1 MTQLTRAQE
10 SQPSTTHTPNRRPR
24 RPSGPTG
31 APSRGP
37 WRGRLADPLFNVIAI
52 GLLGLAIVAILYP
65 LYFIVIASVSEPAEI
80 LNGNVWLVPQGF
92 TVEGYGRIFSDPD
105 ILRGFAN
112 SVLYTL
118 VGTAISVASILCAA
132 YALSRKDLYGRT
144 FFMLLFILTMFI
156 DGGLIARYLVVR
168 DMGMLNTM
176 WAVVLPGA
184 IGVWNLII
192 ARAFFENNVPGELRD
207 AAQLDGAN
215 DFRFFLRIVL
225 PLSKPLIFL
234 MIMIHLVANWNA
246 FFDALI
252 FLDDESKYPLQ
263 LVLRNVLI
271 QSEVTAAGG
280 SGALDSYA
288 AAQRIGEL
296 IKYGMIVVSSI
307 PLLIILPFMQK
318 HFTKGALLG
327 AVKN

>member
-1 MTQLTRAQE
+1 MTDTLSA
-10 SQPSTTHTPNRRPR
+10 PSASTHASPRDPSPGDSRRTSPRPR
-24 RPSGPTG
+24 
-31 APSRGP
+31 
-37 WRGRLADPLFNVIAI
+37 WRERAADPVFNVLAVGMLIVAI
-52 GLLGLAIVAILYP
+52 IAILYP
-65 LYFIVIASVSEPAEI
+65 LYFIVIASVSEPSEI
-80 LNGNVWLVPQGF
+80 LNGNVWLWPQGF
-92 TVEGYGRIFSDPD
+92 TLEGYTRIFSDAT

-112 SVLYTL
+112 SVLYTV
-118 VGTAISVASILCAA
+118 VGTIISVATILCAA

-144 FFMLLFILTMFI
+144 FFMLLFIITMFI

-168 DMGMLNTM
+168 DLGLLDTI
-176 WAVVLPGA
+176 WAIVLPGA
-184 IGVWNLII
+184 VGVWNLII
-192 ARAFFENNVPGELRD
+192 ARAFFENNVPGELRE

-215 DFRFFLRIVL
+215 DFRFFFGIVL

-271 QSEVTAAGG
+271 QSEVSSAGG
-280 SGALDSYA
+280 TGALDSYA
-288 AAQRIGEL
+288 AAQRLGEL
-296 IKYGMIVVSSI
+296 IKYGMIVVSTI
-307 PLLIILPFMQK
+307 PLLIVLPFMQK

-327 AVKN
+327 AVKS

>member
-1 MTQLTRAQE
+1 MTQLTQPRGARA
-10 SQPSTTHTPNRRPR
+10 SLPLDPDGRRRPVAVT
-24 RPSGPTG
+24 GPTD
-31 APSRGP
+31 RGP
-37 WRGRLADPLFNVIAI
+37 WRTRMADPLFNVVAI
-52 GLLGLAIVAILYP
+52 GLLVVAIVAILYP
-65 LYFIVIASVSEPAEI
+65 LYFIVIASVSEPSEI
-80 LNGNVWLVPQGF
+80 LNGHVWLWPRGF
-92 TVEGYGRIFSDPD
+92 TVEGYGRIFSDPA

-112 SVLYTL
+112 SVVYTV
-118 VGTAISVASILCAA
+118 VGTAISVVSILCAA

-144 FFMLLFILTMFI
+144 FFMLLFIVTMFV

-168 DMGMLNTM
+168 DLGMLNSM

-215 DFRFFLRIVL
+215 DFRFFLQIVL

-252 FLDDESKYPLQ
+252 FLDDESRYPLQ

-271 QSEVTAAGG
+271 QSEVTSAGG

-307 PLLIILPFMQK
+307 PLLVVLPFMQK
-318 HFTKGALLG
+318 HFTKGAMLG
-327 AVKN
+327 AVKS

>member
-1 MTQLTRAQE
+1 M
-10 SQPSTTHTPNRRPR
+10 THTISTPPQQTERRTVRAPV
-24 RPSGPTG
+24 RPGPPP
-31 APSRGP
+31 ARPDR
-37 WRGRLADPLFNVIAI
+37 RGRLADPLFNVVAI
-52 GLLGLAIVAILYP
+52 GTLVLAICAIIYP
-65 LYFIVIASVSEPAEI
+65 LYFIVIASFSEPAEI
-80 LNGNVWLVPQGF
+80 LNGNVWLWPQGF
-92 TVEGYGRIFSDPD
+92 TVEGYARIFADAT
-105 ILRGFAN
+105 IWRGFAN
-112 SVLYTL
+112 SVLYTVL
-118 VGTAISVASILCAA
+118 GTAISVICILCGA

-144 FFMLLFILTMFI
+144 VFMLFFIITMFI

-168 DMGMLNTM
+168 DLGMLDTV

-184 IGVWNLII
+184 VGVWNLII
-192 ARAFFENNVPGELRD
+192 ARAFFENNVPAELRE

-215 DFRFFLRIVL
+215 DFRFFLQIVL

-252 FLDDESKYPLQ
+252 YLDDESKYPLQ

-271 QSEVTAAGG
+271 QSEVTSAGG
-280 SGALDSYA
+280 TGGLDSYA

-296 IKYGMIVVSSI
+296 IKYGMIVISSI

-327 AVKN
+327 AVKS

>member
-1 MTQLTRAQE
+1 MTQMIPAPGAAEATAAAGASPASLPTSTRK
-10 SQPSTTHTPNRRPR
+10 RR
-24 RPSGPTG
+24 GG
-31 APSRGP
+31 
-37 WRGRLADPLFNVIAI
+37 WRDRAADPVFNFFAI
-52 GLLGLAIVAILYP
+52 GMLLVAIVAILYP
-65 LYFIVIASVSEPAEI
+65 LYFIVIASVSEPSEI
-80 LNGNVWLVPQGF
+80 LNGNVWLWPQGF
-92 TVEGYGRIFSDPD
+92 TLEGYTRIFADET
-105 ILRGFAN
+105 IIRGFGN
-112 SVLYTL
+112 SILYTV
-118 VGTAISVASILCAA
+118 VGTAISVAAILCAA

-144 FFMLLFILTMFI
+144 FFMLLFVITMFI

-168 DMGMLNTM
+168 DLGMLNTI
-176 WAVVLPGA
+176 WAIVLPGA

-192 ARAFFENNVPGELRD
+192 ARAFFENNVPEELRE

-215 DFRFFLRIVL
+215 DFRFFFQIVL

-252 FLDDESKYPLQ
+252 FLNDETMYPLQ

-280 SGALDSYA
+280 TGALDSYA
-288 AAQRIGEL
+288 AAQRLGEL
-296 IKYGMIVVSSI
+296 IKYGMIVVSTI
-307 PLLIILPFMQK
+307 PLLIVLPFMQK

-327 AVKN
+327 AVKS

>member
-1 MTQLTRAQE
+1 M
-10 SQPSTTHTPNRRPR
+10 THTISTQPQQTERRSARTPV
-24 RPSGPTG
+24 RPGPPP
-31 APSRGP
+31 ARPDR
-37 WRGRLADPLFNVIAI
+37 RGRLADPLFNVVAI
-52 GLLGLAIVAILYP
+52 GTLVLAICAIIYP
-65 LYFIVIASVSEPAEI
+65 LYFIVIASFSEPAEI
-80 LNGNVWLVPQGF
+80 LNGNVWLWPQGF
-92 TVEGYGRIFSDPD
+92 TVEGYARIFADAT
-105 ILRGFAN
+105 IWRGFAN
-112 SVLYTL
+112 SVLYTVL
-118 VGTAISVASILCAA
+118 GTAISVICILCGA

-144 FFMLLFILTMFI
+144 VFMLFFIITMFI

-168 DMGMLNTM
+168 DLGMLDTV

-184 IGVWNLII
+184 VGVWNLII
-192 ARAFFENNVPGELRD
+192 ARAFFENNVPAELRE

-215 DFRFFLRIVL
+215 DFRFFLQIVL

-252 FLDDESKYPLQ
+252 YLDDESKYPLQ

-271 QSEVTAAGG
+271 QSEVTSAGG
-280 SGALDSYA
+280 TGGLDSYA

-296 IKYGMIVVSSI
+296 IKYGMIVISSI

-327 AVKN
+327 AVKS

>member
-1 MTQLTRAQE
+1 MTQITQPQGVL
-10 SQPSTTHTPNRRPR
+10 PSTAPHGVVRRGGP
-24 RPSGPTG
+24 PSGTVRR
-31 APSRGP
+31 APLRE
-37 WRGRLADPLFNVIAI
+37 RMADPLFNVVAV
-52 GLLGLAIVAILYP
+52 GLLLFAVAAILYP

-80 LNGNVWLVPQGF
+80 LNGNVWLWPQGF
-92 TVEGYGRIFSDPD
+92 TLEGYGRILSDPD

-118 VGTAISVASILCAA
+118 VGTAVSVVAILCGA
-132 YALSRKDLYGRT
+132 YALSRKDMYGRT
-144 FFMLLFILTMFI
+144 FFMLVFIVTMFV

-168 DMGMLNTM
+168 DLGMLDTM

-215 DFRFFLRIVL
+215 DFRFFLGIVL

-280 SGALDSYA
+280 SGAMDSYA

-296 IKYGMIVVSSI
+296 IKYGMIVISSI
-307 PLLIILPFMQK
+307 PLLIVMPFMQK
-318 HFTKGALLG
+318 YFTKGALLG
-327 AVKN
+327 AVKS

>member
-1 MTQLTRAQE
+1 MTHIIHASDSPIATPATP
-10 SQPSTTHTPNRRPR
+10 PSPKSGPQYSPNRGTLRAR
-24 RPSGPTG
+24 MS
-31 APSRGP
+31 
-37 WRGRLADPLFNVIAI
+37 DPVFNVVAI
-52 GLLGLAIVAILYP
+52 GGLLLVMLAILYP
-65 LYFIVIASVSEPAEI
+65 MYFIVIASFSEPSEI
-80 LNGNVWLVPQGF
+80 LNGNVWLWPKGF
-92 TVEGYGRIFSDPD
+92 TLEGYTRIFSDST
-105 ILRGFAN
+105 ILRGFGN
-112 SVLYTL
+112 SILYTV
-118 VGTAISVASILCAA
+118 VGTCISVVSVLCAA

-144 FFMLLFILTMFI
+144 VFMLLFIITMFI

-168 DMGMLNTM
+168 DLGMLDSI

-192 ARAFFENNVPGELRD
+192 ARAFFENNVPSELRD

-215 DFRFFLRIVL
+215 DFRFFWSIVL

-252 FLDDESKYPLQ
+252 FLEDQNKYPLQ

-271 QSEVTAAGG
+271 QSEVSSAGG
-280 SGALDSYA
+280 SGAMDSYA
-288 AAQRIGEL
+288 AAQRLGEL
-296 IKYGMIVVSSI
+296 IKYGMIVISTL
-307 PLLIILPFMQK
+307 PLLIVLPFMQK

-327 AVKN
+327 AVKS

>member
-1 MTQLTRAQE
+1 M
-10 SQPSTTHTPNRRPR
+10 THTISSPPQRTERRTVRTPV
-24 RPSGPTG
+24 RPGPPP
-31 APSRGP
+31 ARPDR
-37 WRGRLADPLFNVIAI
+37 RGRLADPLFNVVAI
-52 GLLGLAIVAILYP
+52 GTLVLAICAIIYP
-65 LYFIVIASVSEPAEI
+65 LYFIVIASFSEPAEI
-80 LNGNVWLVPQGF
+80 LNGNVWLWPQGF
-92 TVEGYGRIFSDPD
+92 TVEGYARIFADAT
-105 ILRGFAN
+105 IWRGFAN
-112 SVLYTL
+112 SVLYTVL
-118 VGTAISVASILCAA
+118 GTAISVICILCGA

-144 FFMLLFILTMFI
+144 VFMLFFIITMFI

-168 DMGMLNTM
+168 DLGMLDTV

-184 IGVWNLII
+184 VGVWNLII
-192 ARAFFENNVPGELRD
+192 ARAFFENNVPAELRE

-215 DFRFFLRIVL
+215 DFRFFLQIVL

-252 FLDDESKYPLQ
+252 YLDDESKYPLQ

-271 QSEVTAAGG
+271 QSEVTSAGG
-280 SGALDSYA
+280 TGGLDSYA

-296 IKYGMIVVSSI
+296 IKYGMIVISSI

-327 AVKN
+327 AVKS

>member
-1 MTQLTRAQE
+1 MTDTHSALRDTLEPPVVPGTPAQQARYRRRAMRQ
-10 SQPSTTHTPNRRPR
+10 
-24 RPSGPTG
+24 
-31 APSRGP
+31 
-37 WRGRLADPLFNVIAI
+37 WRDRAADPVFNFFAVGMLLVAI
-52 GLLGLAIVAILYP
+52 IAILYP

-80 LNGNVWLVPQGF
+80 LNGNVWLWPQGF
-92 TVEGYGRIFSDPD
+92 TLEGYSRIFSDPT
-105 ILRGFAN
+105 IIRGFGN
-112 SVLYTL
+112 SVLYTV
-118 VGTAISVASILCAA
+118 VGTLISVASILCAA
-132 YALSRKDLYGRT
+132 YALSRKDLFGRT
-144 FFMLLFILTMFI
+144 FFMLLFIITMFI

-168 DMGMLNTM
+168 DLGMLDTI
-176 WAVVLPGA
+176 WAIVLPGA

-192 ARAFFENNVPGELRD
+192 ARAFFENNVPAELRE

-215 DFRFFLRIVL
+215 DFRFFFQIVL

-252 FLDDESKYPLQ
+252 YLNDEAKYPLQ

-288 AAQRIGEL
+288 AAQRLGEL
-296 IKYGMIVVSSI
+296 IKYGMIVVSTI
-307 PLLIILPFMQK
+307 PLLIVLPFMQK

-327 AVKN
+327 AVKS